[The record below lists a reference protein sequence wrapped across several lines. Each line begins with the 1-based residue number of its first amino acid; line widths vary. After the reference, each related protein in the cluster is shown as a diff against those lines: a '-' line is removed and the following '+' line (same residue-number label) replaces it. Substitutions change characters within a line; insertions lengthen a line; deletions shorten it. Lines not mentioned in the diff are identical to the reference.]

1 MLCST
6 LQWCDPL
13 REHVT
18 LDLAEVC
25 KVVPEHK
32 LAVLQ
37 TCKFWFNE
45 ASEYKGEALRGACFH
60 PNAGWLEENGN
71 MPCKAGGIEIYSVGD
86 YLDWAR
92 TKIPLATKNLLEDTD
107 GLRRPPPPF

>member
-1 MLCST
+1 MMCST

-107 GLRRPPPPF
+107 GLRRPP